1 MNYPKAI
8 KNPKIL
14 TKHNHERIDNYYWLN
29 NREDTKVIDYLNAE
43 NAYTKE
49 KLASTEGLQK
59 ELFDEMI
66 AKIVKDDSSVPY
78 ESNGYWYYARYEEG
92 KDYPIY
98 CRKRGHGKENLAAD
112 EVIILDVNVLAEGHA
127 YYAVGGLS
135 ISSDNKML
143 CFGVDNVSRR
153 IYTLYFKNLE
163 TGEVLE
169 ETIENTTGEATWAND
184 NKTLFFTQME
194 ADTLRDHK
202 IFRYEL
208 GSKNEVEI
216 YHEADDTFG
225 VHVSK
230 SKSKKYIMI
239 ESYSTLSTEIQ
250 TLLAD
255 EPMGTF
261 KVFAARERDL
271 EYTVEHHE
279 DKFVIATNY
288 KAKNFRLMHCDLEHT
303 NKENWKELIAHRD
316 DVLLEGFEL
325 FNDFLVLEEKRN
337 GLTEIRILNTKTEES
352 YYLDFGE
359 EVYDAYISMNLDF
372 DTNELCYGYNSLTTP
387 DSTINFNMQSKE
399 KSVLKETEILGD
411 FNKEDYESKRAWA
424 TAKDGKKI
432 PISLVYKKGLVL
444 DGTNPTLQYAYGSYG
459 YSMDASFSISRLSL
473 LDRGFVYA
481 IAHIR
486 GGEEL
491 GRSWYEDGKLLTKIN
506 TFTDFIAC
514 SEYLIEEGYTSK
526 EKLFAQGGSAG
537 GLLMGG
543 IVNMKGELYKG
554 VVAQVPF
561 VDVVTTML
569 DDTIPLTT
577 GEYDEWGNPNDK
589 VYYDYMLAYS
599 PYDNV
604 EKKVYPNMLVTTG
617 LHDSQVQY
625 WEPAKWVAK
634 LRDYK
639 TDDNML
645 LLHTNMDTGHGGASG
660 RFEPL
665 KEVAIVYGFLLKLVK
680 ENKDV

>member
-1 MNYPKAI
+1 MNPPKAKKI
-8 KNPKIL
+8 PKTL
-14 TKHNHERIDNYYWLN
+14 SKHNHERIDNYYWLN
-29 NREDTKVIDYLNAE
+29 DRENSEVIDYLNAE

-49 KLASTEGLQK
+49 QLKPTEALQK
-59 ELFDEMI
+59 ELYDEMI

-78 ESNGYWYYARYEEG
+78 EMNGYWYYARYEDG

-98 CRKRGHGKENLAAD
+98 CRKKEKLESD
-112 EVIILDVNVLAEGHA
+112 EIIILDVNVLAEGHA

-135 ISSDNKML
+135 ISPDNKML

-153 IYTLYFKNLE
+153 IYTLYFKSLE
-163 TGEVLE
+163 TGEIFE
-169 ETIENTTGEATWAND
+169 ETIQNTTGGATWAND

-194 ADTLRDHK
+194 AETLRSHK

-208 GSKNEVEI
+208 GSNNEIEI
-216 YHEADDTFG
+216 YHEKDDTFG
-225 VHVSK
+225 VSVSK
-230 SKSKKYIMI
+230 SKSKQYIMI
-239 ESYSTLSTEIQ
+239 DAYSTLSTETQI
-250 TLLAD
+250 LSAD
-255 EPMGTF
+255 KP
-261 KVFAARERDL
+261 KDVFTMFAPRERDL
-271 EYTVEHHE
+271 EYTVEHK
-279 DKFVIATNY
+279 DDTFVIETNY
-288 KAKNFRLMHCDLEHT
+288 KAKNFRLMECGLTQT
-303 NKENWKELIAHRD
+303 NKEAWKELIAHRE

-325 FNDFLVLEEKRN
+325 FNDFLVLEEKKN
-337 GLTEIRILNTKTEES
+337 GLTEIRIINSKTDES

-359 EVYDAYISMNLDF
+359 EVYDAYISSNLDF
-372 DTNELCYGYNSLTTP
+372 DTNLLRYGYNSLTTP
-387 DSTINFNMQSKE
+387 NSTIEFNMNSKE
-399 KSVLKETEILGD
+399 KSLLKETEILGD
-411 FNKEDYESKRAWA
+411 FDKNNYESKRAWA

-432 PISLVYKKGLVL
+432 PISLVYKKGIVL
-444 DGTNPTLQYAYGSYG
+444 DGNNPTLQYAYGSYG
-459 YSMDASFSISRLSL
+459 YSMDASFSLSRLSL

-491 GRSWYEDGKLLTKIN
+491 GRAWYEDGKLLTKMN

-514 SEYLIEEGYTSK
+514 SEYLIKAGYTSNK
-526 EKLFAQGGSAG
+526 KLFAQGGSAG
-537 GLLMGG
+537 GMLMGG
-543 IVNMKGELYKG
+543 IVNIQPELYKG

-577 GEYDEWGNPNDK
+577 GEYDEWGNPNNK
-589 VYYDYMLAYS
+589 EYYDYMLSYS

-604 EKKVYPNMLVTTG
+604 EKKAYPNMLVTTG

-645 LLHTNMDTGHGGASG
+645 LMHINMDTGHSGASG
-660 RFEPL
+660 RFEAF
-665 KEVAIVYGFLLKLVK
+665 KEVAMVQGFLLGLL
-680 ENKDV
+680 